1 MTDDLQV
8 PAGTVLCKED
18 TLGREFFVLVEGT
31 VDVTRGGKQIA
42 TRGAGD
48 FVGEIALLTEAR
60 RTATVRAATPVRCLI
75 LMRGD
80 FRRVL
85 DENRSI
91 ERKVMQALAR
101 APGRVRRRLGRL
113 TPPPRRSVANPARGA
128 VVRAGDGSPRVR
140 RARPG
145 DAGFPQWPGAPL
157 R

>member
-1 MTDDLQV
+1 MKLRRDAKVDLLRGV
-8 PAGTVLCKED
+8 PLFAECTKKELD
-18 TLGREFFVLVEGT
+18 RIAAIADEFALPEGAQLIEEGKKGREFFVLVEGT

-48 FVGEIALLTEAR
+48 FVGEIALLTETR

-91 ERKVMQALAR
+91 ERKVMDVLAE
-101 APGRVRRRLGRL
+101 RLAEYAAD
-113 TPPPRRSVANPARGA
+113 SAI
-128 VVRAGDGSPRVR
+128 
-140 RARPG
+140 
-145 DAGFPQWPGAPL
+145 
-157 R
+157 